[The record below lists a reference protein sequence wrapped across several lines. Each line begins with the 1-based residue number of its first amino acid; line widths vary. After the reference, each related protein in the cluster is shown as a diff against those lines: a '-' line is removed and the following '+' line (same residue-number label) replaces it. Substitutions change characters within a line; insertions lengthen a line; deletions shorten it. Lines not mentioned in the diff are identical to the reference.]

1 MPQEN
6 KTTEQDPGEIQATD
20 PDETKATEPSN
31 LTYKMPDG
39 RELTA
44 DEIAEAIEAKENKI
58 KWVRENEEKGRRINE
73 ERRLN
78 KEEIRIMREEVASLK
93 DSLNKPKPEPRKSWR
108 DEEDPEK
115 RTNLFYEDIS
125 NRVSSI
131 EETNRDFREGLTT
144 KQKAD
149 DIKRVDGQWQILAD
163 DTLDKLEGVP
173 DDPDLRDVI
182 NATMGLELGRVGKEN
197 WTPKVFKRAAQKAL
211 DSYNKVKALGQDELI
226 VKKKKDKNLKT
237 GSPGSAS
244 APGKK
249 KITPGMSKAERDK
262 ILFAEAPEE

>member
-1 MPQEN
+1 MPQEED
-6 KTTEQDPGEIQATD
+6 KTTEQDPGETQATD
-20 PDETKATEPSN
+20 LDETKVTEP

-44 DEIAEAIEAKENKI
+44 DEIAKALKSE
-58 KWVRENEEKGRRINE
+58 ENETKWRKELSDKGREVNE
-73 ERRLN
+73 GRRRQVDELRTL
-78 KEEIRIMREEVASLK
+78 KDDISSLK
-93 DSLNKPKPEPRKSWR
+93 DDYNRPKPEPRKPWR

-115 RTNLFYEDIS
+115 RTNLFYEEMSDRMS
-125 NRVSSI
+125 NVEKS
-131 EETNRDFREGLTT
+131 NRDFREGLTT

-182 NATMGLELGRVGKEN
+182 NATMGLELGRIGKQN
-197 WTPKVFKRAAQKAL
+197 WTPEEFKRAAQKAL
-211 DSYNKVKALGQDELI
+211 DSYNKVKALGQDELV

>member
-1 MPQEN
+1 MPKEETN
-6 KTTEQDPGEIQATD
+6 IEKDPGETQATD
-20 PDETKATEPSN
+20 LDETKVTEP

-44 DEIAEAIEAKENKI
+44 EQIAEALKSKENET
-58 KWVRENEEKGRRINE
+58 KWRRENEEKGRLINE
-73 ERRLN
+73 ARRRQD
-78 KEEIRIMREEVASLK
+78 EELTKMKDEFSSLK
-93 DSLNKPKPEPRKSWR
+93 ESLNQPKSEPRKSWR
-108 DEEDPEK
+108 DEEDSEK
-115 RTNLFYEDIS
+115 RTNLFYEEIS
-125 NRVSSI
+125 GRVSSM
-131 EETNRDFREGLTT
+131 EKGNRDFREGLTT
-144 KQKAD
+144 TQKAND
-149 DIKRVDGQWQILAD
+149 VKRVDEQFQILAD

-182 NATMGLELGRVGKEN
+182 NASMGLELGRIGKQN
-197 WTPKVFKRAAQKAL
+197 WTPEAFKRAAQKAL